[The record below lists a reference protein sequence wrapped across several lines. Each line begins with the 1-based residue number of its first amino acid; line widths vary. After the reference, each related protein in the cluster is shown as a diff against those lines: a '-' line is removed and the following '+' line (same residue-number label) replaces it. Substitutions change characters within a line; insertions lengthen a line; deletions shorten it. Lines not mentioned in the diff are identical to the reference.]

1 MWVAGRL
8 VESGESV
15 RVTIDGARITC
26 IEIVDRAPDIWIA
39 PGLIDMQV
47 NGYAGHDVNAPD
59 VTAED
64 IDGLTRVMW
73 QLGVTA
79 YCPTIITNSE
89 EQINRS
95 LRAITEARLQDP
107 LVARSIPC
115 IHVEGPHISA
125 EDGPRGAH
133 PRTHVRPPD
142 VREYGRWQEAAGG
155 HIGLITLSPEYPEAM
170 AYIRAVTADGVVA
183 GIGHTGATADQIR
196 AAVHAGARLSTHLG
210 NGAHDQ
216 LRRHPNYLWEQLAED
231 RLIATFIFDGHHLPD
246 SVMKTALRAK
256 GVDRTILISDS
267 VALTGLPR
275 GVYERADGSRVE
287 LLPSGKLNLFGTPYL
302 AGSTATL
309 AVCVANAVRIAG
321 ASLAEAIRM
330 ASANP
335 IRLLGLEGPHRRGTI
350 RVGVPAD
357 LTLFRHDPATS
368 EISPHVTI
376 VGGEMVYRA
385 DAT

>member
-1 MWVAGRL
+1 
-8 VESGESV
+8 
-15 RVTIDGARITC
+15 
-26 IEIVDRAPDIWIA
+26 
-39 PGLIDMQV
+39 MQV

-59 VTAED
+59 VAAAD
-64 IDGLTRVMW
+64 ITGLTRVMW

-89 EQINRS
+89 EQICRS
-95 LRAITEARLQDP
+95 LRAIVEARREDS

-142 VREYGRWQEAAGG
+142 VREYRRWQDAAEGQ
-155 HIGLITLSPEYPEAM
+155 IGVITLSPEYPEACE
-170 AYIRAVTADGVVA
+170 YIRTVTADGVVA
-183 GIGHTGATADQIR
+183 SIGHTGAAPEQIR
-196 AAVHAGARLSTHLG
+196 AAVHSGARLSTHLG
-210 NGAHDQ
+210 NGAHDH

-231 RLIATFIFDGHHLPD
+231 RLTATFIFDGHHLPG
-246 SVMKTALRAK
+246 SVMKTVLRAK
-256 GVDRTILISDS
+256 GVDRTILVSDS
-267 VALTGLPR
+267 VALSGMQR

-309 AVCVANAVRIAG
+309 VECVANAVRIAG
-321 ASLAEAIRM
+321 ANLADAVRM

-335 IRLLGLEGPHRRGTI
+335 IHLLGIEGPHRRGTI

-357 LTLFRHDPATS
+357 LTLFHRDPETGA
-368 EISPHVTI
+368 ISPRSTI
-376 VGGEMVYRA
+376 AGGEMVYSA
-385 DAT
+385 EP